1 MCSFLI
7 KKYCYFRAMNKLLVL
22 SLSACLLLLCGSCG
36 PGRGSRQSVETAV
49 GECFTNP
56 IRQSGSSPCL
66 VYADGMYYYT
76 QSTYVRVS
84 LWASETIAG
93 LKDAQEH
100 VVYTPDEAYYISG
113 TRLYRFND
121 RWYIYYS
128 SDDGDLSR
136 RSVHVLENVSRD
148 PLEGE
153 FVHKGVI
160 RTGNQK
166 SFHPSVFEH
175 RGHLY
180 FFWSGYDASQKGD
193 IDVSHIYASRMSDP
207 WTLDSAPSAIL
218 SPQYE
223 WECQWMSENGLVGE
237 RPSYVNEAPQ
247 AIYSRDSTKVL
258 LYFAA
263 SETYTSYYCEGMAV
277 ADADGD
283 LTDPSLWKKLSRPV
297 FGSDSGVSAYGAGHI
312 SFFNESLEDNTYI
325 VYQAYSDSG
334 QGCLDDRSPRMQKIS
349 WDEDGI
355 PVLGT
360 PIALGLPVPE
370 PIINKNL

>member
-1 MCSFLI
+1 MSCLLL
-7 KKYCYFRAMNKLLVL
+7 KKYYYFRAMNKLTVL
-22 SLSACLLLLCGSCG
+22 SLSVCFVLLCVSCVS
-36 PGRGSRQSVETAV
+36 GRGGRQVVETAAD
-49 GECFTNP
+49 ECFTNP
-56 IRQSGSSPCL
+56 IRHGGSSPCI
-66 VYADGMYYYT
+66 VYADGKYYYS

-93 LKDAQEH
+93 LKDAKEH

-121 RWYIYYS
+121 KWYIYYT
-128 SDDGDLSR
+128 SDDGDMSR
-136 RSVHVLENVSRD
+136 RSVHVLENGAQD
-148 PLEGE
+148 PLDGM
-153 FVHKGVI
+153 FVHKGII
-160 RTGNQK
+160 RTGNKK

-175 RGHLY
+175 DGDLY
-180 FFWSGYDASQKGD
+180 FFWSGYDPSMSSK
-193 IDVSHIYASRMSDP
+193 IDVSHIYVARMSNP
-207 WTLDSAPSAIL
+207 WTLASAPSAIL

-237 RPSYVNEAPQ
+237 RPSYVNEAPL

-263 SETYTSYYCEGMAV
+263 SQTYTSYYCEGMAV
-277 ADADGD
+277 ADAQGD
-283 LTDPSLWKKLSRPV
+283 ITDPDLWKKISRPV
-297 FGSDSGVSAYGAGHI
+297 FGSDPKVSAYGAAHI
-312 SFFNESLEDNTYI
+312 SFFNESQKDNTYI

-334 QGCLDDRSPRMQKIS
+334 MDCLDNRSPRMQKIF

-360 PIALGLPVPE
+360 PVALGVPISE
-370 PIINKNL
+370 PIINNNL

>member
-1 MCSFLI
+1 
-7 KKYCYFRAMNKLLVL
+7 MNKFIAF
-22 SLSACLLLLCGSCG
+22 SLSVFFVLLCGSCVS
-36 PGRGSRQSVETAV
+36 GRGGRQIVELAA

-56 IRQSGSSPCL
+56 MRESGSSPC
-66 VYADGMYYYT
+66 VVFSEGRYYYT

-84 LWASETIAG
+84 LWSAESIAG

-136 RSVHVLENVSRD
+136 RSVHVLENTSQD
-148 PLEGE
+148 PLKGE
-153 FVHKGVI
+153 FVHKGI
-160 RTGNQK
+160 IHTGNQK

-175 RGHLY
+175 KDNLY
-180 FFWSGYDASQKGD
+180 FFWSGYDASKKSG
-193 IDVSHIYASRMSDP
+193 IDVSHIYVSRMSDP
-207 WTLDSAPSAIL
+207 WTLDSAPVAIL

-263 SETYTSYYCEGMAV
+263 SETYTSYYCEGLAV
-277 ADADGD
+277 ADAGD
-283 LTDPSLWKKLSRPV
+283 KLTEPSSWRKLPRPV
-297 FGSDSGVSAYGAGHI
+297 FGSDPSVSAYGAGHV
-312 SFFNESLEDNTYI
+312 SFFNDSSEDNTYI
-325 VYQAYSDSG
+325 IYQAYSDSG
-334 QGCLDDRSPRMQKIS
+334 QDCLDNRSPRMQKIS

-360 PIALGLPVPE
+360 PVALGLPVPE
-370 PIINKNL
+370 PKINDKQ

>member
-1 MCSFLI
+1 MIVCS
-7 KKYCYFRAMNKLLVL
+7 
-22 SLSACLLLLCGSCG
+22 SCVSRG
-36 PGRGSRQSVETAV
+36 GRQTVETST

-56 IRQSGSSPCL
+56 IRQGGSSPCV

-84 LWASETIAG
+84 LWSSNTIAG
-93 LKDAQEH
+93 LNEAKEH

-113 TRLYRFND
+113 TRLYRLNGK
-121 RWYIYYS
+121 WYIYYS
-128 SDDGDLSR
+128 SDNGDMSSR
-136 RSVHVLENVSRD
+136 SIHVLENASKN

-153 FVHKGVI
+153 FVYKGII

-166 SFHPSVFEH
+166 SFHPSVFNH
-175 RGHLY
+175 KGQLY
-180 FFWSGYDASQKGD
+180 FFWSGYDARKGAV
-193 IDVSHIYASRMSDP
+193 IDVSHIYVSRMKDP
-207 WTLDSAPSAIL
+207 WTLESAPVAIL

-277 ADADGD
+277 ADAASD
-283 LTDPSLWKKLSRPV
+283 LVNPYSWKKLPRPV
-297 FGSDSGVSAYGAGHI
+297 FGSDSRVSAYGAGHI
-312 SFFNESLEDNTYI
+312 SFFNESSKDNTYI

-334 QGCLDDRSPRMQKIS
+334 QDCLDNRSPRMQKIS

-360 PIALGLPVPE
+360 PVALGLSVPE
-370 PIINKNL
+370 PKINEKQ

>member
-1 MCSFLI
+1 MKNCVIISLLAFLVMCS
-7 KKYCYFRAMNKLLVL
+7 
-22 SLSACLLLLCGSCG
+22 SCVS
-36 PGRGSRQSVETAV
+36 GRGSRQDVETAAK
-49 GECFTNP
+49 ECFANP
-56 IRQSGSSPCL
+56 IRQGGSSPCV
-66 VYADGMYYYT
+66 VYADGKYYYT

-84 LWASETIAG
+84 LWSSETITG
-93 LKDAQEH
+93 LKEAQEH

-121 RWYIYYS
+121 KWYIYYS
-128 SDDGDLSR
+128 SDNGDMSN
-136 RSVHVLENVSRD
+136 RSIHVLENASKN

-153 FVHKGVI
+153 FVHKGI
-160 RTGNQK
+160 IQTGNQK
-166 SFHPSVFEH
+166 SFHPSVFNH
-175 RGHLY
+175 KGQLY
-180 FFWSGYDASQKGD
+180 FFWSGYDAQKESD
-193 IDVSHIYASRMSDP
+193 IDVSHIYVSRMKDP
-207 WTLDSAPSAIL
+207 WTLDSAPSSIL

-277 ADADGD
+277 ADADAD
-283 LTDPSLWKKLSRPV
+283 LTRSSSWKKLPRPV
-297 FGSDSGVSAYGAGHI
+297 FGSNPRVSAYGAGHI
-312 SFFNESLEDNTYI
+312 SFFNESSKDNTYI

-334 QGCLDDRSPRMQKIS
+334 QDCLDNRSPRMQKVS

-355 PVLGT
+355 PILGT
-360 PIALGLPVPE
+360 PVALGVPIPE
-370 PIINKNL
+370 PIINDNL

>member
-1 MCSFLI
+1 MKKCIILSFL
-7 KKYCYFRAMNKLLVL
+7 MVL
-22 SLSACLLLLCGSCG
+22 TLCSSCVSRRG
-36 PGRGSRQSVETAV
+36 GRQTVETV
-49 GECFTNP
+49 TGECFTNP
-56 IRQSGSSPCL
+56 IRQGGSSPCV
-66 VYADGMYYYT
+66 VYEEGKYYYT

-84 LWASETIAG
+84 LWSSETIAG

-121 RWYIYYS
+121 KWYIYYT
-128 SDDGDLSR
+128 SDDGDMSR
-136 RSVHVLENVSRD
+136 RSVHVLENLARN

-153 FVHKGVI
+153 FIHKGTI
-160 RTGNQK
+160 ETGNQK

-175 RGHLY
+175 KGQLY
-180 FFWSGYDASQKGD
+180 FFWSGYDASKEKN
-193 IDVSHIYASRMSDP
+193 IDVSHIYVARMTDP
-207 WTLDSAPSAIL
+207 WTLASSPSVIL

-258 LYFAA
+258 LYYAA

-277 ADADGD
+277 ADAGGD
-283 LTDPSLWKKLSRPV
+283 LVNPSLWKKTSRPV
-297 FGSDSGVSAYGAGHI
+297 FGSDPKVSAYGAGHI
-312 SFFNESLEDNTYI
+312 SFFNESSKDNTYI

-334 QGCLDDRSPRMQKIS
+334 QDCLENRSPRMQKIS

-360 PIALGLPVPE
+360 PVALGLPIPE
-370 PIINKNL
+370 PIINDNL